1 MRVVLIGPPGSGK
14 GTQGTRL
21 RDRLSLEYIATGNI
35 LRDAV
40 AHKSAAGLEAKPYLD
55 RGQLVPD
62 ELVNRLVAELFSGPT
77 PLTRFVMDGYP
88 RTLAQAKA
96 FDELLESHGLPLT
109 AAIQFVI
116 PDEEVIRRLDGRRMC
131 DNNGCGAVYH
141 IKNNPPAVPGICD
154 RCGAPLSQR
163 LDDKENDAIRARLK
177 AYHQVTEEL
186 VEYYQKQGVLHRIQA
201 QQDIELIHQQLVEVT
216 QESA

>member
-40 AHKSAAGLEAKPYLD
+40 ARKSAAGLEAKPYLD

-62 ELVNRLVAELFSGPT
+62 ELVNRLVAELFSDPT
-77 PLTRFVMDGYP
+77 RLTHFVMDGYP
-88 RTLAQAKA
+88 RTLAQAQA

-109 AAIQFVI
+109 AAIQFAI
-116 PDEEVIRRLDGRRMC
+116 ADEEVVRRLDGRRMC
-131 DNNGCGAVYH
+131 GNAECSAVYH
-141 IKNNPPAVPGICD
+141 MKNNPPAVPGVCD
-154 RCGAPLSQR
+154 RCGSPLSQR
-163 LDDKENDAIRARLK
+163 LDDKENDAIWSRLRS
-177 AYHQVTEEL
+177 YHQVTEEL
-186 VEYYQKQGVLHRIQA
+186 LDYYQKRGVLHRISA
-201 QQDIELIHQQLVEVT
+201 QQDIDLIHQQLVDIT